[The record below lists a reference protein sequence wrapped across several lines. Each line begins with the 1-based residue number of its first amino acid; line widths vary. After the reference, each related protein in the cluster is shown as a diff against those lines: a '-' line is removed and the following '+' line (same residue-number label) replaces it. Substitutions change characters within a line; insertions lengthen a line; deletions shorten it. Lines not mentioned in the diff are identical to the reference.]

1 MTGVPRY
8 KRIDVFAF
16 QGPQDYRIA
25 ETHAPLNSGETFRG
39 QTRPEGLIVN
49 SRKIGEEDH
58 HILGLEILM
67 ENPVGLCHLPGGRDN
82 AAKFEKIKDRD
93 SFRHASDIGKEFLRG
108 LITRVFVENMVDSKD
123 IGIDGDHGYNY
134 RRT

>member
-39 QTRPEGLIVN
+39 QTRPEGLIVIPFVTPLISARN
-49 SRKIGEEDH
+49 FC
-58 HILGLEILM
+58 
-67 ENPVGLCHLPGGRDN
+67 V
-82 AAKFEKIKDRD
+82 
-93 SFRHASDIGKEFLRG
+93 AS
-108 LITRVFVENMVDSKD
+108 
-123 IGIDGDHGYNY
+123 
-134 RRT
+134 